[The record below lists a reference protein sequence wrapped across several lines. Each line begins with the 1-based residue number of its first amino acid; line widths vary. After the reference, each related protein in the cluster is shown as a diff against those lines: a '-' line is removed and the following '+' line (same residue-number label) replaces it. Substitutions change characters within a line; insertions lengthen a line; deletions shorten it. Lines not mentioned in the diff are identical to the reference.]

1 MINLKIAVDAM
12 GGDNAPQSIVEGV
25 EKARDE
31 FLNVEFILYG
41 DRHQIDPLL
50 RNTDRITL
58 IQADDVIGMN
68 DEPVR
73 AIRRKKNSSMVMAAT
88 AVKNGQADALFS
100 CGNTGALLAAG
111 LLLVG
116 RIKGILRPGLLS
128 TLPVVGT
135 SDEAF
140 NLLDTGANADSKP
153 EQLYQYAL
161 LGKYYATSVRGIK
174 EPRIGLLN
182 NGTEPH
188 KGSKL
193 TLEAHQLIAADK
205 SINFVGNVESRDILD
220 GVCDVVVADGFTGNA
235 VLKAIEGAAS
245 SVMHLLKKSILS
257 SGISGKLGAL
267 LLKPSLN
274 QLKSKMDQSQYGG
287 AVLLGVKA
295 PVVKAHGASD
305 GKTVYYTVKQ
315 IKSMVDG
322 QMLQDFTAYFS
333 KQQKKEKET
342 EEK

>member
-1 MINLKIAVDAM
+1 M